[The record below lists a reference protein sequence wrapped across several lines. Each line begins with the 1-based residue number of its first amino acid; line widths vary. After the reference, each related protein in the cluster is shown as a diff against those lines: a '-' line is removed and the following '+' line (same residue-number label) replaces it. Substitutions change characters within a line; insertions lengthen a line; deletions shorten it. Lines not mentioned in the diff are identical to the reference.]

1 MTARSTMKGSDIVR
15 KKQKIDLTIVI
26 PIILFFIISITSI
39 YSAMTYLSPDNGNL
53 ALKQAIWYL
62 VGVVIIIIIFKLK
75 NDYLYRNAW
84 FLYIIGN
91 ILLVCLLLFAPEIN
105 NSKCWFVIPY
115 IGSFQPSEFMKIFI
129 MLVLAVMISN
139 FRETT
144 DHPSIKEEFI
154 FILKTLIVVLIPSIF
169 TFLEPDT
176 GSVMI
181 YFIIYFCMMF
191 TSGIRLRWFVILG
204 IIIAIILSLVL
215 ECYFLNEDLFVSIFG
230 TDLYYRFDRILDWQN
245 GSGLQLENALAAI
258 GSAGVFG
265 HGFNETPIYFPES
278 GTDFIFAVYASNFGL
293 LGAIILIAIIIFFDT
308 RLINMATKKIASRD
322 KFVLAGIIGML
333 VFQQV
338 QNIGMT
344 VGLLP
349 ITGITL
355 PFISYGG
362 SSLLSYLILVGI
374 ILNIGNEKERE
385 YNV

>member
-1 MTARSTMKGSDIVR
+1 MR
-15 KKQKIDLTIVI
+15 KKERIDLTIVI
-26 PIILFFIISITSI
+26 PIVLFFIISITSI

-62 VGVVIIIIIFKLK
+62 VGVVIIIILLKLK

-84 FLYIIGN
+84 FFYIIGN
-91 ILLVCLLLFAPEIN
+91 ILLLSLLLFAPEIN

-154 FILKTLIVVLIPSIF
+154 FILKTLIVVLIPSVL

-176 GSVMI
+176 GAVMI

-191 TSGIRLRWFVILG
+191 TSGIRLRWFVVLG
-204 IIIAIILSLVL
+204 IIIAVMLSLVL
-215 ECYFLNEDLFVSIFG
+215 GCYFLNEDLFVNIFG

-265 HGFNETPIYFPES
+265 HGFNQTPIYFPES
-278 GTDFIFAVYASNFGL
+278 GTDFIFAVFASNFGL
-293 LGAIILIAIIIFFDT
+293 LGAIILIGIIIFFDT
-308 RLINMATKKIASRD
+308 RLIGMATKKIASRD

-374 ILNIGNEKERE
+374 ILNISNEKERE
-385 YNV
+385 YNRLLAKLSI

>member
-1 MTARSTMKGSDIVR
+1 MR
-15 KKQKIDLTIVI
+15 KRQKIDLTIVI
-26 PIILFFIISITSI
+26 PIVLFFIISITTI

-62 VGVVIIIIIFKLK
+62 IGIVIIIILFKLK

-84 FLYIIGN
+84 FLYILGN

-154 FILKTLIVVLIPSIF
+154 FIIKTLIVVLIPSVL

-204 IIIAIILSLVL
+204 VIIAIMLSLVL
-215 ECYFLNEDLFVSIFG
+215 GCYFLNEDLFVSIFG

-265 HGFNETPIYFPES
+265 HGFNQTPIYFPES

-308 RLINMATKKIASRD
+308 RLITMATKKIASRD

-385 YNV
+385 YNI

>member
-1 MTARSTMKGSDIVR
+1 MG
-15 KKQKIDLTIVI
+15 KKIKIDLTIVI
-26 PIILFFIISITSI
+26 PVILFAIISITTI
-39 YSAMTYLSPDNGNL
+39 YSAMTYSSSDLGNI
-53 ALKQAIWYL
+53 ALKQGIWYL
-62 VGVVIIIIIFKLK
+62 IGGIIIIILLKLK

-84 FLYIIGN
+84 VFYIICN
-91 ILLVCLLLFAPEIN
+91 ILLLSLLLFAPEIN

-115 IGSFQPSEFMKIFI
+115 VGSFQPSEFTKISL
-129 MLVLAVMISN
+129 MLLLSVVISN

-144 DHPSIKEEFI
+144 DHPSIKEEAI
-154 FILKTLIVVLIPSIF
+154 FILKTLIIVLIPSIL

-191 TSGIRLRWFVILG
+191 TSGIRLRWFIILG
-204 IIIAIILSLVL
+204 SIIGIMLSLVL
-215 ECYFLNEDLFVSIFG
+215 GCYFLNEDLFVNIFG

-265 HGFNETPIYFPES
+265 HGFNNTPIYFPES
-278 GTDFIFAVYASNFGL
+278 STDFIFAVFASNFGL
-293 LGAIILIAIIIFFDT
+293 FGAIILIAIIIFFDT
-308 RLINMATKKIASRD
+308 RLINMATKKIAPRD
-322 KFVLAGIIGML
+322 KFVLAGILGML
-333 VFQQV
+333 IFQQV

-374 ILNIGNEKERE
+374 VLNISNQKERS
-385 YNV
+385 YNI

>member
-1 MTARSTMKGSDIVR
+1 MR
-15 KKQKIDLTIVI
+15 KDVIDLRKRQKIDLTIVI
-26 PIILFFIISITSI
+26 PIVLFFIISITTI

-62 VGVVIIIIIFKLK
+62 VGVVIIVILFKLK

-84 FLYIIGN
+84 FFYIIGN
-91 ILLVCLLLFAPEIN
+91 ILLVSLLLFAPEIN

-154 FILKTLIVVLIPSIF
+154 FIIKTLIVVLIPSVL

-204 IIIAIILSLVL
+204 VIIAIMLSLVL
-215 ECYFLNEDLFVSIFG
+215 GCYFLNEDLFVSIFG

-265 HGFNETPIYFPES
+265 HGFNQTPIYFPES

-293 LGAIILIAIIIFFDT
+293 LGAIVLIAIIIFFDT

-374 ILNIGNEKERE
+374 ILNISNEKERE

>member
-1 MTARSTMKGSDIVR
+1 MKGRGVLKR
-15 KKQKIDLTIVI
+15 RQKIDLTIVI
-26 PIILFFIISITSI
+26 PIVLFFIISITTI

-62 VGVVIIIIIFKLK
+62 VGVIIIVILFKLK

-84 FLYIIGN
+84 LLYIIGN
-91 ILLVCLLLFAPEIN
+91 ILLVSLLLFAPEIN

-154 FILKTLIVVLIPSIF
+154 FILKTLIVVLIPSVL

-176 GSVMI
+176 GAVMI

-204 IIIAIILSLVL
+204 IIIAVILGLVL
-215 ECYFLNEDLFVSIFG
+215 GCYFLNEDLFVNIFG

-265 HGFNETPIYFPES
+265 HGFNQTPIYFPES

-293 LGAIILIAIIIFFDT
+293 LGAIVLIAIIIFFDT
-308 RLINMATKKIASRD
+308 RLINMATKRIASRD

-344 VGLLP
+344 LGLLP

-374 ILNIGNEKERE
+374 ILNIGNEKMRE

>member
-1 MTARSTMKGSDIVR
+1 MKGREDV
-15 KKQKIDLTIVI
+15 KKRNKIDLTIVI
-26 PIILFFIISITSI
+26 PVILFFIISITSI
-39 YSAMTYLSPDNGNL
+39 SSAMTYLSPDTGNL
-53 ALKQAIWYL
+53 ALKQAMWYL
-62 VGVVIIIIIFKLK
+62 IGVVLIIILFKLK

-84 FLYIIGN
+84 FFYIIGN
-91 ILLVCLLLFAPEIN
+91 ILLLSLLLFAPSIN

-115 IGSFQPSEFMKIFI
+115 VGNLQPSEFMKIFL

-144 DHPSIKEEFI
+144 DHPSIKEEVI
-154 FILKTLIVVLIPSIF
+154 FILKTLIVVLIPSVL

-176 GSVMI
+176 GAVMI

-191 TSGIRLRWFVILG
+191 TSGIRLRWFIILG
-204 IIIAIILSLVL
+204 IIIAIVLGLVL
-215 ECYFLNEDLFVSIFG
+215 GCYFLNENLFVSIFG

-265 HGFNETPIYFPES
+265 HGFNQTPIYFPES

-293 LGAIILIAIIIFFDT
+293 LGAIILIGIIIFFDT

-344 VGLLP
+344 LGLLP

-374 ILNIGNEKERE
+374 ILNISNEKMRE